1 MRCLVIASD
10 GIWALLS
17 NADAARA
24 IEPELRREIAPDASA
39 TAAIRVRDALIA
51 AALEVANVSVPSELR
66 HTPKRSPH
74 VAVDTSAA
82 TSPNQTALDDISVVV
97 AIPRFQ
103 SST

>member
-51 AALEVANVSVPSELR
+51 AALEVANIYVPSELR

-74 VAVDTSAA
+74 VAADTAAA

-97 AIPRFQ
+97 AIPRF
-103 SST
+103 

>member
-24 IEPELRREIAPDASA
+24 IEPELRREIAADASA

-51 AALEVANVSVPSELR
+51 AALEVAHAGIGAPLRVEPCCTRQNGSE
-66 HTPKRSPH
+66 
-74 VAVDTSAA
+74 
-82 TSPNQTALDDISVVV
+82 
-97 AIPRFQ
+97 
-103 SST
+103 